1 MHTPKISGRTA
12 VIVGSTSG
20 IGEAIARE
28 FAANGA
34 HVFVS
39 GRRRE
44 RGGAVVDK
52 IRSAGGIAEFIQTDA
67 SVPDEL
73 RWLLDSA
80 VERTGRLD
88 ILVNNAATEL
98 TKPLVN
104 CTTAD
109 FEHIMNVNLRSY
121 FVASVHA
128 VKIMLRTPTRGT
140 ILNINSVASERPVPG
155 TGLYSMSK
163 GAVRQLTKSLA
174 LEHAA
179 DGIRVNEIRPGMV
192 QTEIFLAPEAQD
204 VARMGIAAT
213 PLGRIG
219 QPDEIAKAALHLVS
233 DEAGFTTGSS
243 LLIDGGLTI

>member
-1 MHTPKISGRTA
+1 MHATKLEGRTA
-12 VIVGSTSG
+12 VVVGSTSG

-44 RGGAVVDK
+44 RGESVVDD
-52 IRSAGGIAEFIQTDA
+52 IRANGGTAEFVRTNA
-67 SVPDEL
+67 SSPDEL
-73 RWLLDSA
+73 QALLDFA
-80 VERTGRLD
+80 VESTGKLD

-98 TKPLVN
+98 TKPLVD
-104 CTTAD
+104 CTSAD
-109 FEHIMNVNLRSY
+109 FDEIMNINVRSY
-121 FVASVHA
+121 FTASIHA
-128 VKIMLRTPTRGT
+128 VKLMLRNSSRGT

>member
-1 MHTPKISGRTA
+1 MQEQKLRGKTA

-34 HVFVS
+34 HVIVS

-44 RGGAVVDK
+44 RGDAVVDG
-52 IRSAGGIAEFIQTDA
+52 IQQSGGSAEFVQTDA
-67 SVPDEL
+67 ATPGDL
-73 RWLLDSA
+73 RSLLDSA
-80 VERTGRLD
+80 LEKRGRLD
-88 ILVNNAATEL
+88 ILVNNAAAEL
-98 TKPLVN
+98 TKPLAD
-104 CTTAD
+104 CTVDD
-109 FEHIMNVNLRSY
+109 FERIMSVNLRSY

-128 VKIMLRTPTRGT
+128 VKLMRQLPSRGT
-140 ILNINSVASERPVPG
+140 ILNINSVSSERPVRG

-163 GAVRQLTKSLA
+163 GAVRQLTKALA

-179 DGIRVNEIRPGMV
+179 DGIRVNEIRPGLI
-192 QTEIFLAPEAQD
+192 QTEIFLAPEAQA

-219 QPDEIAKAALHLVS
+219 QPAEVAKAALHLVS
-233 DEAGFTTGSS
+233 DDAGFTTGAS